1 MTVVPVRE
9 FKEGEFVFLIT
20 SKGIIKK
27 MDIMHFEKVMKKGI
41 FAINLKDEELIS
53 AKIIK
58 ENEQNIFIGT
68 KKGQSIRFEQKDLR
82 DMGRTARGVRGI
94 NLDQDDIA
102 VGSETLDVLDDL
114 TILTITEKGYGKRT
128 KLEEYR
134 TQSRGGKGVKTIAV
148 NDKIGQV
155 VAMKQVNETD
165 DIMIITSS
173 GNVIRME
180 VKGISVQGRNT
191 QGVRVVRL
199 KDNEYVAGVTKIEG
213 DEKEDETTEE

>member
-1 MTVVPVRE
+1 
-9 FKEGEFVFLIT
+9 
-20 SKGIIKK
+20 
-27 MDIMHFEKVMKKGI
+27 MHFEKVMKKGI